1 MTHFKDFQLQ
11 GNLKLQNE
19 SFRLKVRRDG
29 TFYAYFPGPSFPS
42 VSVTGRFCA
51 MNCKQCGRHYLKGMI
66 SCPTPDELYR
76 KCMEFDKKGYKGLLV
91 SGGYNEGGWVP
102 LEGFVSVLARI
113 KRETNLVVNVHCGL
127 APEELA
133 QSLGQ
138 AGVDVVSFDLIG
150 HDETIKEV
158 IGLDK
163 TVDDYERTLNCL
175 IENVSSVVP
184 HITIGLHEGRLLGEE
199 RAIEIASTRK
209 ISALVFLVLV
219 PTAGT
224 AFENVKPPLPE
235 QVEALISSARLKMP
249 NIPIILG
256 CMRPRLTDFEAA
268 ALASGVDGIVLPKKE
283 TLETAKKMGLS
294 VLSVNACCAVPIGN
308 GG

>member
-1 MTHFKDFQLQ
+1 MTHFKDFQLLS
-11 GNLKLQNE
+11 LKA
-19 SFRLKVRRDG
+19 RRDS
-29 TFYAYFPGPSFPS
+29 TFYAYFPGSSFPS

-66 SCPTPDELYR
+66 SCPTPDELYC

-91 SGGYNEGGWVP
+91 SGGYNENGWVP
-102 LEGFVSVLARI
+102 LEDFVGVLARV
-113 KRETNLVVNVHCGL
+113 KRETSLAVNVHCGL
-127 APEELA
+127 VPKELA
-133 QSLGQ
+133 QSLGRV
-138 AGVDVVSFDLIG
+138 GVDVVSFDLIG
-150 HDETIKEV
+150 HDETINEV

-163 TVDDYERTLNCL
+163 TVEDYERTLDCL
-175 IENVSSVVP
+175 IEHVSNVVP

-224 AFENVKPPLPE
+224 AFENVRPPLPR
-235 QVEALISSARLKMP
+235 QVEALISAARLMMP

-256 CMRPRLTDFEAA
+256 CMRPRLADFEAA
-268 ALASGVDGIVLPKKE
+268 ALVSGVDGIVLPKKE
-283 TLETAKKMGLS
+283 TLETAKRLGLR
-294 VLSVNACCAVPIGN
+294 VQPVNACCAVPTGN